1 MFHTG
6 TGEAFSGARERLA
19 LGPGRL
25 NQGAFKRSF
34 FLFLPLNKRL
44 EAKNASSNFLR
55 TKQKTTRGCPE
66 LPNLFGLRVN
76 FKPTA
81 ADEKR
86 TSRTSLAEE
95 ATFVTTQGAVLS
107 C

>member
-1 MFHTG
+1 MRPAT
-6 TGEAFSGARERLA
+6 
-19 LGPGRL
+19 
-25 NQGAFKRSF
+25 
-34 FLFLPLNKRL
+34 
-44 EAKNASSNFLR
+44 SSEPSR
-55 TKQKTTRGCPE
+55 KQRE